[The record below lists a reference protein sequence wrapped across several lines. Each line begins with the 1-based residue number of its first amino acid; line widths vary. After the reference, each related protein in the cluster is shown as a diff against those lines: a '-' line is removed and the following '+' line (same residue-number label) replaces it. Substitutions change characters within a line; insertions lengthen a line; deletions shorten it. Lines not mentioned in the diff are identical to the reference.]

1 VRPLS
6 LRGRLRWMIITVLV
20 AVLLPL
26 GLFSYQRTL
35 NETEELLDGRLTQS
49 ARTLDVL
56 IQQPGINALHSST
69 NGALVVPV
77 VGRDA
82 EKLEVHAHTHELG
95 VGYQIVDMQGRVRL
109 ATANL
114 AQLPLSRTPVSGFGN
129 HYFDGFGWRIF
140 TLVDNAGGVVIR
152 VGERDESRHD
162 IAHALWLNLGL
173 PQLIGLPLLALLV
186 GWAVRRGLRPLERLT
201 QALASRAPG
210 SRRPIQL
217 KQAPQELQPVVDAL
231 NTQLERLEDALERE
245 RRFSADVAHELRTP
259 LASTMIHLDGAM
271 STDMPVNTKAALVS
285 AQLGLSRLARRIE
298 QLLALARLE
307 AGAAAGQRSEI
318 DLVDVAMN
326 VIDELAPLL
335 SESGVE
341 FAFVERETVLR
352 IEGNEAA
359 LAALLRNL
367 IENAMHHVPAGGQVQ
382 LSLAR
387 EADVVVIEVIDN
399 GPGIPAERRASVF
412 ARFHREASSGGDGYG
427 LGLSIV
433 QRAAQLHGATIE
445 LLDAPSGRGL
455 RVRVA
460 IPASPATRPTHGAS
474 DVAEVQE

>member
-1 VRPLS
+1 MRPLS
-6 LRGRLRWMIITVLV
+6 LRSRLRWMIISVV
-20 AVLLPL
+20 IVVLLPL
-26 GLFSYQRTL
+26 GLFSYTRTL

-56 IQQPGINALHSST
+56 IQNIGIDVLRSKDD
-69 NGALVVPV
+69 GELVVPV

-82 EKLEVHAHTHELG
+82 EKREVHAHTHELN
-95 VGYQIVDMQGRVRL
+95 VGYQVFDMQNRMRL
-109 ATANL
+109 TTANL
-114 AQLPLSRTPVSGFGN
+114 AQLPIPKTLVSGFES
-129 HYFDGFGWRIF
+129 HEFDGFRWRIF
-140 TLVDNAGGVVIR
+140 TLVDQAGGVVIR
-152 VGERDESRHD
+152 MGERDQSRHD
-162 IAHALWLNLGL
+162 IAHALSLDLGL
-173 PQLIGLPLLALLV
+173 PQLFGLPLLALLV
-186 GWAVRRGLRPLERLT
+186 GWAVGRGLRPLERLT
-201 QALASRAPG
+201 QALASRSPG
-210 SRRPIQL
+210 GRQPIQL
-217 KQAPQELQPVVDAL
+217 DRAPEELQPVVTAL

-259 LASTMIHLDGAM
+259 LASTMIHLDSAM
-271 STDMPVNTKAALVS
+271 STEVPSNTRTALVS
-285 AQLGLSRLARRIE
+285 AQAGLSRLARRIE

-307 AGAAAGQRSEI
+307 EGAAAGQRSEVN
-318 DLVDVAMN
+318 LVDVAMN

-335 SESGVE
+335 GESGVD
-341 FAFVERETVLR
+341 FAFLEHDASLKMQ
-352 IEGNEAA
+352 GYEAA

-382 LSLAR
+382 LSLERYSEVAVI
-387 EADVVVIEVIDN
+387 DVVDN

-412 ARFHREASSGGDGYG
+412 ARFHREASSSGDGYG

-460 IPASPATRPTHGAS
+460 IPIS
-474 DVAEVQE
+474 

>member
-1 VRPLS
+1 MRPLS
-6 LRGRLRWMIITVLV
+6 LRSRLRWMIISVV
-20 AVLLPL
+20 IVVLLPL
-26 GLFSYQRTL
+26 GLFSYTRTL

-56 IQQPGINALHSST
+56 IQNIGIDVLRSKDD
-69 NGALVVPV
+69 GELVVPV

-82 EKLEVHAHTHELG
+82 EKREVHAHTHELN
-95 VGYQIVDMQGRVRL
+95 VGYQVFDMQNRMRL
-109 ATANL
+109 TTANL
-114 AQLPLSRTPVSGFGN
+114 AQLPIPKTLVSGFES
-129 HYFDGFGWRIF
+129 HEFDGFRWRIF
-140 TLVDNAGGVVIR
+140 TLVDQAGGVVIR
-152 VGERDESRHD
+152 MGERDQSRHD
-162 IAHALWLNLGL
+162 IAHALSLDLGL
-173 PQLIGLPLLALLV
+173 PQLFGLPLLALLV
-186 GWAVRRGLRPLERLT
+186 GWAVGRGLRPLERLT

-210 SRRPIQL
+210 GRQPIQL
-217 KQAPQELQPVVDAL
+217 DRAPEELQPVVTAL

-259 LASTMIHLDGAM
+259 LASTMIHLDSAM
-271 STDMPVNTKAALVS
+271 STEVPSNTRTALVS
-285 AQLGLSRLARRIE
+285 AQAGLSRLARRIE

-307 AGAAAGQRSEI
+307 EGAAAGQRSEVN
-318 DLVDVAMN
+318 LVDVAMN

-335 SESGVE
+335 GESGVD
-341 FAFVERETVLR
+341 FAFLEHDASLKMQ
-352 IEGNEAA
+352 GYEAA

-382 LSLAR
+382 LSLERYSEVAVI
-387 EADVVVIEVIDN
+387 DVVDN

-412 ARFHREASSGGDGYG
+412 ARFHREASSSGDGYG

-460 IPASPATRPTHGAS
+460 IPIS
-474 DVAEVQE
+474 